1 MIRKAVPGDLDFIYE
16 LYMHPQIN
24 PWLLYEPMD
33 KNSFRPIYDEL
44 LEKGVKYIYNHDG
57 KDSGMFKLV
66 PFTHRTSHI
75 VYLGGLAIH
84 PSFAGMGLGQQL
96 MNEIISFVRQQ
107 GFKRVELGVD
117 LINEKAL
124 RLYEKMGFKKEGIM
138 KKYVYLKK
146 ENIFLDEVLMAY
158 LIEDE

>member
-1 MIRKAVPGDLDFIYE
+1 MIRKAVTEDIDFVYQ

-33 KNSFRPIYDEL
+33 KESFRPIFAEL
-44 LEKGVKYIYNHDG
+44 LQKGVKYIYNHDG
-57 KDSGMFKLV
+57 TDSGMFKLV

-84 PSFAGMGLGQQL
+84 PSFAGKGLGLQL
-96 MNEIISFVRQQ
+96 MNEIISFARHQ
-107 GFKRVELGVD
+107 GFKRIELGVD
-117 LINEKAL
+117 MINEKAFH
-124 RLYEKMGFKKEGIM
+124 LYKKAGFEKEGIM

-146 ENIFLDEVLMAY
+146 ENIFLDEVMMAY
-158 LIEDE
+158 LVNGE